1 MSDNN
6 QSQQLI
12 GNLLAPTARQRA
24 RRGRGRGRGRREG
37 TTRLCRWRIRI
48 LGHDDLGRNGALSLV
63 EAQRF
68 FSAGLR
74 HIQRQQ
80 QQQREGNALELAQA
94 QIEAQA
100 QA

>member
-1 MSDNN
+1 MSDKN
-6 QSQQLI
+6 QSQQLMR
-12 GNLLAPTARQRA
+12 NLLASTARQRA
-24 RRGRGRGRGRREG
+24 RRGRGRGRGQGITHFR
-37 TTRLCRWRIRI
+37 RWRIRI
-48 LGHDDLGRNGALSLV
+48 SGYDGLGRNGGLSPV

-74 HIQRQQ
+74 HTQRQQ